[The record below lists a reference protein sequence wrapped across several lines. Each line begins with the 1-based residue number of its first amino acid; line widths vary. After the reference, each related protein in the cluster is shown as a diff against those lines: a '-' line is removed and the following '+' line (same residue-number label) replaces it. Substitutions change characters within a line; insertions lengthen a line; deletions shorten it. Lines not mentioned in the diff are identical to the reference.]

1 MLAGHWQLR
10 RISWQVIDHCDGQI
24 GQVDAQFLRLNGGGG
39 VAVKKYSADKRD
51 HALRIFIESRGNE
64 SLSSIARKLGVHR
77 KTVAKWKE
85 KDGWD
90 AKLSETC
97 QMTAKKTAEKISEA
111 LSEQMANHFR
121 VDSEH
126 LDILDKILFLQLIE
140 RDENGQPVR
149 GIEQ

>member
-1 MLAGHWQLR
+1 M
-10 RISWQVIDHCDGQI
+10 
-24 GQVDAQFLRLNGGGG
+24 
-39 VAVKKYSADKRD
+39 KKYSEEKREQAF
-51 HALRIFIESRGNE
+51 HLFIQSRGNE